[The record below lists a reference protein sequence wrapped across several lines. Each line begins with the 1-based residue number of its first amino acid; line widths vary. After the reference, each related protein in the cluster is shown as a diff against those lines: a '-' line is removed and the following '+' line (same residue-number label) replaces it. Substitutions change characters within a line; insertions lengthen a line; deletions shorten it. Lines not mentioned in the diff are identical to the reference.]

1 MLQLFLRICLSCSG
15 DYFKGLMLQLRSH
28 IGMAATKATNCFNF
42 VIKVSVLT
50 LLNVLDGAIYIVAR
64 S

>member
-1 MLQLFLRICLSCSG
+1 MP
-15 DYFKGLMLQLRSH
+15 QLRPH

-42 VIKVSVLT
+42 VIKVSVLA
-50 LLNVLDGAIYIVAR
+50 LLNVQDGAIDIVAR

>member
-1 MLQLFLRICLSCSG
+1 MP
-15 DYFKGLMLQLRSH
+15 QLRPH
-28 IGMAATKATNCFNF
+28 IGMTATMATNCFNF

-50 LLNVLDGAIYIVAR
+50 LLNVQDGAIYIVAQ